1 MPAKS
6 TTLNS
11 TALAALLKVTPFQL
25 MAVLVALLV
34 MSSQVVPLSS
44 EPYKMSP
51 ALKAPDR
58 VAVMVCAAV
67 LVMRSVLLAPVS
79 ALKATALTVSVGAL
93 VSRV

>member
-11 TALAALLKVTPFQL
+11 TALVALFKVTFVQL
-25 MAVLVALLV
+25 MAVPLALAV
-34 MSSQVVPLSS
+34 MSVQVLPLSS

-51 ALKAPDR
+51 GVKAADR

-79 ALKATALTVSVGAL
+79 ALKATALTVSVGAT